1 MLPNFVANILF
12 SGSMIYLFCLEQLG
26 CFSVFMFVYINTQ
39 ILKSVSTFQQECA
52 DSSLVQVLLF
62 LVALFWDIPHSM
74 CLEDRWVLT
83 LSGEVY
89 RLTDP
94 GNKSLPLPIWDTM
107 SLVFSHAFSLLVFFC
122 CWVYC
127 LNTQQLFIS

>member
-12 SGSMIYLFCLEQLG
+12 SGSMTYLFCLEQLG

-39 ILKSVSTFQQECA
+39 ILKSMSTFQQECA

-62 LVALFWDIPHSM
+62 LVALFWDIPHPM

-94 GNKSLPLPIWDTM
+94 SNKSLLLPIWDTM